1 MSRKKGQLLSE
12 ISQNLKQT
20 IKQYN
25 ELAMDDNFFNDE
37 FKSKST
43 NNYNN
48 KQQLNSNSSN
58 NNYNNKQITYSM
70 SSNNYNNNQINEEKN
85 NNNDKMTLL
94 KINEMD
100 EEMSNIEQ
108 YQSNF
113 ASQLNTLMNNLNILE
128 DNINKDF
135 DELENYIENDI
146 EKELIS
152 KQ

>member
-20 IKQYN
+20 IKKYN
-25 ELAMDDNFFNDE
+25 ELTMDDNFFNDE

-48 KQQLNSNSSN
+48 RQPQSQISNVSTN
-58 NNYNNKQITYSM
+58 I
-70 SSNNYNNNQINEEKN
+70 NNNQNPTNINNDEKN
-85 NNNDKMTLL
+85 NNFNSNNNDGLSLL

-100 EEMSNIEQ
+100 EEINNIEQ
-108 YQSNF
+108 HQNNF
-113 ASQLNTLMNNLNILE
+113 VSQLNTLMNNLNILE

-152 KQ
+152 K